1 MKKLL
6 LISALFIFACSSDD
20 SSSDSGQLFRSIY
33 SGTFWENPDADL
45 VTFSPTHIFVSQQL
59 DDFTGNYYCYYSD
72 VGTYNNVP
80 YDGCIYDSVTYVI
93 IDETSVSFTARQIT
107 SSEATDNGVDYCSS
121 DQQQDTT
128 LHFQILND
136 NVMEVTVTYEWE
148 NNVETDNITF
158 VKSTDSFSL
167 QNCIDANYN
176 DTNGGGALMW

>member
-6 LISALFIFACSSDD
+6 LLSALLIFACSSDD
-20 SSSDSGQLFRSIY
+20 SSSNSDQLFRSIY
-33 SGTFWENPDADL
+33 SGTFWENPDGDL
-45 VTFSPTHIFVSQQL
+45 GTFSTDHIIVGQQL
-59 DDFTGNYYCYYSD
+59 DYDTGNYYCYYTD

-107 SSEATDNGVDYCSS
+107 SSGAVDDGTDCS
-121 DQQQDTT
+121 DEQQEDAT

-136 NVMEVTVTYEWE
+136 NVMEVTITYEWGS
-148 NNVETDNITF
+148 NVETDNITL

-167 QNCIDANYN
+167 QNCINGIYSDAE
-176 DTNGGGALMW
+176 GGDAIMW